1 VTIRTRLP
9 YLYQP
14 PILAHCVKLI
24 IYLLVLRLKMG
35 AVPPPSHTMSW
46 CGLELSYGA
55 TYLYLHVA
63 FPTDTEDLSPFDMT
77 LQPLEQYS

>member
-1 VTIRTRLP
+1 MTIPTRLP

-14 PILAHCVKLI
+14 PILALRVKLI

-35 AVPPPSHTMSW
+35 AVPPPFLTLLW

-55 TYLYLHVA
+55 TYLYLHMA
-63 FPTDTEDLSPFDMT
+63 YPTDTEDLSLFDIT
-77 LQPLEQYS
+77 LQPLEHS

>member
-1 VTIRTRLP
+1 
-9 YLYQP
+9 
-14 PILAHCVKLI
+14 
-24 IYLLVLRLKMG
+24 MG